1 MSGQLTLVRV
11 VVRGPGMP
19 ASEDT
24 LSNVIYKREPG
35 DKYGVYM
42 TLRLPRWRD
51 SLRYPQRD
59 DDQMKVTAAKDPFGR
74 NVGVEFCG
82 TYIDALGEAAAS
94 AETSARV
101 VLTLRPLLTY
111 LQSSFAVA

>member
-19 ASEDT
+19 ASEGT

-35 DKYGVYM
+35 DDYGVYM
-42 TLRLPRWRD
+42 TLRLPSWRD

-59 DDQMKVTAAKDPFGR
+59 DDQMKVTVAKSPLGK

-82 TYIDALGEAAAS
+82 DYIDALGEATAA
-94 AETSARV
+94 AETDARV
-101 VLTLRPLLTY
+101 VLTLTPLLTY